1 MVTSVIDD
9 MAEREG
15 FEPSLFSN
23 FSIPCKAI
31 VSRSCL
37 AQAENALRLAASQDY
52 TILYKILQNCRE
64 ISSMTTTTQ
73 VSAYISEETKAE
85 IEAYVKRRGVKK
97 AYLIEEALL
106 HHLQALREIPEDL
119 VIPSRLVLTREAMTE
134 IAERIDGKGEPT
146 EGLKAL
152 FRE

>member
-1 MVTSVIDD
+1 
-9 MAEREG
+9 
-15 FEPSLFSN
+15 
-23 FSIPCKAI
+23 
-31 VSRSCL
+31 
-37 AQAENALRLAASQDY
+37 
-52 TILYKILQNCRE
+52 
-64 ISSMTTTTQ
+64 MTTTTQ

-152 FRE
+152 FSE